1 MDITTNTTTYC
12 ESPDNDTSINEVDT
26 KNSKSVRKEYRS
38 KDGFVDE
45 ETNYAEFI
53 MTNLKGE
60 EIPIKGVIIETESNA
75 LYIRLKGT
83 STILRIVE
91 NNLPSIINEYIRD
104 HQG

>member
-1 MDITTNTTTYC
+1 MYIGTTTCY
-12 ESPDNDTSINEVDT
+12 ENPDNDTSTNEVDT

-38 KDGFVDE
+38 EDGFVDE

-60 EIPIKGVIIETESNA
+60 EILIKGVIIEIDSNV

-83 STILRIVE
+83 SNVLCFGE
-91 NNLPSIINEYIRD
+91 NKLPSIINEYIRD

>member
-1 MDITTNTTTYC
+1 MNTDDTTAC
-12 ESPDNDTSINEVDT
+12 FRSPDYITSTNEVDT
-26 KNSKSVRKEYRS
+26 KKSKSVRKEYRS

-60 EIPIKGVIIETESNA
+60 EILIKGIIIEIDSNV
-75 LYIRLKGT
+75 LYIRLKDT
-83 STILRIVE
+83 STILCIGE

>member
-1 MDITTNTTTYC
+1 MDITTDTTTYC
-12 ESPDNDTSINEVDT
+12 ESPDNDTSTNEVDT
-26 KNSKSVRKEYRS
+26 TNSKSVRKEYRS

-60 EIPIKGVIIETESNA
+60 EILIKGIIIEIDSNV
-75 LYIRLKGT
+75 LYIRLKDT
-83 STILRIVE
+83 STILCIGE

>member
-1 MDITTNTTTYC
+1 MITTDTTAC
-12 ESPDNDTSINEVDT
+12 CKSPDNDTSTNEVDT
-26 KNSKSVRKEYRS
+26 TNSKLVRKEYRS
-38 KDGFVDE
+38 EDGFVDE

-60 EIPIKGVIIETESNA
+60 EIPIKGIIIETESNA

-104 HQG
+104 HQD

>member
-1 MDITTNTTTYC
+1 MITTGTTTCY
-12 ESPDNDTSINEVDT
+12 ENPDNDISTNEVDT
-26 KNSKSVRKEYRS
+26 KNPKSVRKEYRS

-45 ETNYAEFI
+45 KTNYAEFV

-60 EIPIKGVIIETESNA
+60 EILIKGVIIEIDSNV

-83 STILRIVE
+83 SNVLCIDE

>member
-1 MDITTNTTTYC
+1 MDIITETTTYY
-12 ESPDNDTSINEVDT
+12 ESPDNDTSTNEVDT
-26 KNSKSVRKEYRS
+26 KNHKSVRKEYRS

-60 EIPIKGVIIETESNA
+60 EIPIKGIIIETESNA

-104 HQG
+104 HQD

>member
-1 MDITTNTTTYC
+1 MITTETITCYD
-12 ESPDNDTSINEVDT
+12 PDNDTSTNEVDT

-38 KDGFVDE
+38 EDGFVDE
-45 ETNYAEFI
+45 ETKYAEFK

-60 EIPIKGVIIETESNA
+60 EILIKGVIIEIDSNV

-83 STILRIVE
+83 STILCIGE
-91 NNLPSIINEYIRD
+91 NHLPSIINEYIRD

>member
-1 MDITTNTTTYC
+1 MITTETITCYD
-12 ESPDNDTSINEVDT
+12 PDNDTSTNEVDT
-26 KNSKSVRKEYRS
+26 KNHKSVRKEYRS

-60 EIPIKGVIIETESNA
+60 KIPIKGVIIEIDSNV

-83 STILRIVE
+83 SNVLCIDE
-91 NNLPSIINEYIRD
+91 NNLPSIIKEYIRD
-104 HQG
+104 H

>member
-1 MDITTNTTTYC
+1 MITTDTTAYYK
-12 ESPDNDTSINEVDT
+12 SPDNDTSTNEVDT
-26 KNSKSVRKEYRS
+26 TNSKLVRKEYRS
-38 KDGFVDE
+38 EDGFVDE

-53 MTNLKGE
+53 MTNLKGA

-104 HQG
+104 HQD

>member
-1 MDITTNTTTYC
+1 MITATNTTTYC
-12 ESPDNDTSINEVDT
+12 ESPDNDTSTNEVDT

-38 KDGFVDE
+38 EDGFVDE
-45 ETNYAEFI
+45 ETNYAKFI

-60 EIPIKGVIIETESNA
+60 EIFIKGVIIETESNA

-104 HQG
+104 HQR

>member
-1 MDITTNTTTYC
+1 MDITTETITCYD
-12 ESPDNDTSINEVDT
+12 PDNDTSTNEVDT

-60 EIPIKGVIIETESNA
+60 EIFIKGVIIETESNA
-75 LYIRLKGT
+75 LYIRVKGT
-83 STILRIVE
+83 SIILRIVK

>member
-1 MDITTNTTTYC
+1 MITTETITCYD
-12 ESPDNDTSINEVDT
+12 PDNDTSTNEVDT

-38 KDGFVDE
+38 EDGFVDE

-60 EIPIKGVIIETESNA
+60 EILIKGVIIEIDSNV

>member
-1 MDITTNTTTYC
+1 MITTETITCYD
-12 ESPDNDTSINEVDT
+12 PDNDTSTNEVDT

-83 STILRIVE
+83 STILRIAE

-104 HQG
+104 HQD

>member
-1 MDITTNTTTYC
+1 MITTDAAACYK
-12 ESPDNDTSINEVDT
+12 SPDNDTSTNEVDT

-45 ETNYAEFI
+45 ETNYVEFI

-60 EIPIKGVIIETESNA
+60 EFLIKGIIIEIDSNV

-83 STILRIVE
+83 STILRIGE
-91 NNLPSIINEYIRD
+91 NHLPSIINEYIRD

>member
-1 MDITTNTTTYC
+1 MDNTTETITCYD
-12 ESPDNDTSINEVDT
+12 PDNDTSTNEVDT

-45 ETNYAEFI
+45 ETKYAEFI

-60 EIPIKGVIIETESNA
+60 EIFIKGVIIETESNA
-75 LYIRLKGT
+75 LYIRVKGT
-83 STILRIVE
+83 SIILRIVE